1 MGLVACSFL
10 TSINHR
16 GHTTFILVYQCNYW
30 GASKISAGLAACERR
45 MGIGDIRVK
54 CVTWERDLQKYKR
67 RLHLVD

>member
-45 MGIGDIRVK
+45 MGIGDMK
-54 CVTWERDLQKYKR
+54 CEMCHVGERFTEIQAPPSLS
-67 RLHLVD
+67 